1 MNAVATINSSAQTVI
16 NGVGVSSTLADL
28 DVFVTWPYIFFVVA
42 NRSGHR
48 FEAVSRGNGQNQSVN
63 AVATINSGTQTV
75 IDGVSVSGTLAN
87 LDVFVTRPY
96 ILFIVANRG
105 GHGFEVIGRGDG
117 QGQLVNAVAAVCRA
131 EAVPNGVG
139 VSGTLADLDVFV
151 TFPNILFIVAN
162 RGGLFFVVGR
172 GDGQHQVID
181 TVAAACGVVVSG
193 DGACL

>member
-1 MNAVATINSSAQTVI
+1 M
-16 NGVGVSSTLADL
+16 
-28 DVFVTWPYIFFVVA
+28 TWPYIFF
-42 NRSGHR
+42 
-48 FEAVSRGNGQNQSVN
+48 
-63 AVATINSGTQTV
+63 
-75 IDGVSVSGTLAN
+75 
-87 LDVFVTRPY
+87 
-96 ILFIVANRG
+96 IVANCG

-131 EAVPNGVG
+131 ETVPNGVG